1 MLSKEFKREIDR
13 EQERRAGKKSSVR
26 VIVESASQSANSLNS
41 IKVIDGIAMD
51 GYVEMYAK
59 FKNTSSET
67 CCKEL
72 ARQGWA
78 DFQYSEFDKI
88 NLCLSTFMGK
98 SMIPVFCSQ
107 KQKQPSI
114 FNK

>member
-1 MLSKEFKREIDR
+1 MLSKEGQRKFDR
-13 EQERRAGKKSSVR
+13 EQEKRCSVR
-26 VIVESASQSANSLNS
+26 VIVEGASQSANSLNS

-78 DFQYSEFDKI
+78 DFQYSELNKI

-98 SMIPVFCSQ
+98 SMIPVFCNQ
-107 KQKQPSI
+107 KPNQQKKPQVL
-114 FNK
+114 NR